1 MAVIDLGNGNVL
13 KDGVFFGDVPT
24 YRTRYIYDKE
34 TGKQIGS
41 EMKHCEKPYYPQK
54 TEADHEVEEQ
64 MELCSEQ
71 EAFELGM
78 QYAEDVIETEA
89 LMEHF
94 KEMDRLEEIK

>member
-13 KDGVFFGDVPT
+13 KDGVFFGNTPT

-41 EMKHCEKPYYPQK
+41 EMKHCEKPYYPQM
-54 TEADHEVEEQ
+54 TEADHVEEEQ
-64 MELCSEQ
+64 LELAQ
-71 EAFELGM
+71 EIAGEET
-78 QYAEDVIETEA
+78 AKEINTED

>member
-13 KDGVFFGDVPT
+13 KNGVFFGNEMT
-24 YRTRYIYDKE
+24 YKTKDLYDKE
-34 TGKQIGS
+34 TGKKIGS
-41 EMKHCEKPYYPQK
+41 EMKHCEKPWYPEM
-54 TEADHEVEEQ
+54 TEADHELEEQ

-71 EAFELGM
+71 EAFERGM
-78 QYAEDVIETEA
+78 QYAEDVMATED

>member
-13 KDGVFFGDVPT
+13 KDGIFFGDVPT

-41 EMKHCEKPYYPQK
+41 EMKHCEKPYYPQM
-54 TEADHEVEEQ
+54 TEQDHVEDKQ
-64 MELCSEQ
+64 LELAGE
-71 EAFELGM
+71 ETAREINT
-78 QYAEDVIETEA
+78 ED

-94 KEMDRLEEIK
+94 KEMDRLDEI

>member
-24 YRTRYIYDKE
+24 YRTKYLYDKE

-41 EMKHCEKPYYPQK
+41 EMKHCEKPYYPAM
-54 TEADHEVEEQ
+54 TEADHVEDKQ
-64 MELCSEQ
+64 LELAQ
-71 EAFELGM
+71 EIAGEET
-78 QYAEDVIETEA
+78 AREINTED

-94 KEMDRLEEIK
+94 KEMDRFEEIK